1 MGSRATKRNSPIMID
16 NDPDNVPEGNQR
28 RIEFLLVISQLPKI
42 STNDLPALRKRF
54 YDYLD
59 LCVKYNMKVGNMAA
73 YAAMGVDRDT
83 VNGWE
88 SGKRRSSQKE
98 YQEFARE
105 IKRVCGMY
113 REMLKARHDGLDE
126 NERLLYQDYQQTLAL
141 AEAEADDN
149 ASEAKLSE
157 GRLKKSAILRGV
169 MSLALVVLI
178 GMYVMTGCKLSE
190 SPFLVQY
197 TMYEINYRLTGELPD
212 TNEVWSNVIDMA
224 KSQAGV
230 PLVAITGAWDLGSFL
245 QNTRSSVAH
254 LELVG
259 GVPDECFFDEV
270 VSGLRGTSDM
280 TEVHRH
286 IFSDEA
292 IWNGFVYWAQKEDPS
307 YDPGPYVPYHGNSTG
322 RQTIEDLGNG

>member
-1 MGSRATKRNSPIMID
+1 MSDLTPDELARLRLKAKHGMLTPEEQRAYNDYATEQLSAVPSP
-16 NDPDNVPEGNQR
+16 PSGAVP
-28 RIEFLLVISQLPKI
+28 PK
-42 STNDLPALRKRF
+42 KGF
-54 YDYLD
+54 
-59 LCVKYNMKVGNMAA
+59 K
-73 YAAMGVDRDT
+73 
-83 VNGWE
+83 WE
-88 SGKRRSSQKE
+88 SEKIAEWR
-98 YQEFARE
+98 
-105 IKRVCGMY
+105 
-113 REMLKARHDGLDE
+113 LKARHDGLDE

-141 AEAEADDN
+141 AEAEVDVD

-157 GRLKKSAILRGV
+157 GQLKKSAILRGV

-212 TNEVWSNVIDMA
+212 TNEVWSNVIDRA

-292 IWNGFVYWAQKEDPS
+292 IWNGFVYWAQKEDAS
-307 YDPGPYVPYHGNSTG
+307 FDPGPYVPYDGSSTG
-322 RQTIEDLGNG
+322 RQTIEDLGASN

>member
-1 MGSRATKRNSPIMID
+1 MSNLTPDELARLRLRAKHGGTLTPEEQRAYDDYVAEQLSAVPSP
-16 NDPDNVPEGNQR
+16 PSGAVP
-28 RIEFLLVISQLPKI
+28 PK
-42 STNDLPALRKRF
+42 KGF
-54 YDYLD
+54 
-59 LCVKYNMKVGNMAA
+59 K
-73 YAAMGVDRDT
+73 
-83 VNGWE
+83 WE
-88 SGKRRSSQKE
+88 SEKIAEWR
-98 YQEFARE
+98 
-105 IKRVCGMY
+105 
-113 REMLKARHDGLDE
+113 LKARHDGLDE

-141 AEAEADDN
+141 AEAEVDVD

-157 GRLKKSAILRGV
+157 GQLKKSAILRGV

-212 TNEVWSNVIDMA
+212 TNEVWSNVIDRA

-307 YDPGPYVPYHGNSTG
+307 FDPGPYVPYDGSSTG
-322 RQTIEDLGNG
+322 RQTIEDLGASN

>member
-1 MGSRATKRNSPIMID
+1 MSNLTPDELARLRLKAKHGMLTPEEQRAYNDYATEQLSAVPSP
-16 NDPDNVPEGNQR
+16 PSGAVP
-28 RIEFLLVISQLPKI
+28 PK
-42 STNDLPALRKRF
+42 KGF
-54 YDYLD
+54 
-59 LCVKYNMKVGNMAA
+59 K
-73 YAAMGVDRDT
+73 
-83 VNGWE
+83 WE
-88 SGKRRSSQKE
+88 SEKIAEWR
-98 YQEFARE
+98 
-105 IKRVCGMY
+105 
-113 REMLKARHDGLDE
+113 LKARHDGLDE

-141 AEAEADDN
+141 AEV
-149 ASEAKLSE
+149 SQ
-157 GRLKKSAILRGV
+157 LKKSAILRGV

-212 TNEVWSNVIDMA
+212 TNEVWSNYLDMT

-230 PLVAITGAWDLGSFL
+230 PLVAITGSWDLGSFL
-245 QNTRSSVAH
+245 QGTRTSVAY

-292 IWNGFVYWAQKEDPS
+292 LWNFQVYLAQKEDPS
-307 YDPGPYVPYHGNSTG
+307 YDPGPYVPYDWNGGVRPTIEDIVNGG
-322 RQTIEDLGNG
+322 RRTIEDLGNG

>member
-1 MGSRATKRNSPIMID
+1 MSNLTPDELARLRLKAKHGTLTPEEQRAYDDYVTEQLSAVPSP
-16 NDPDNVPEGNQR
+16 PSGAVP
-28 RIEFLLVISQLPKI
+28 PK
-42 STNDLPALRKRF
+42 KGF
-54 YDYLD
+54 
-59 LCVKYNMKVGNMAA
+59 K
-73 YAAMGVDRDT
+73 
-83 VNGWE
+83 WE
-88 SGKRRSSQKE
+88 SEKIAEWR
-98 YQEFARE
+98 
-105 IKRVCGMY
+105 
-113 REMLKARHDGLDE
+113 LKARHDGLDE

-141 AEAEADDN
+141 ADASVEAEFTG
-149 ASEAKLSE
+149 ELSE
-157 GRLKKSAILRGV
+157 RRLKKSAILRGV
-169 MSLALVVLI
+169 VSLALVVLI

-212 TNEVWSNVIDMA
+212 TNEVWSNVIDRA

-230 PLVAITGAWDLGSFL
+230 SLVAITGAWDLGSFL

-307 YDPGPYVPYHGNSTG
+307 FDPGPYVPYDGSSTG
-322 RQTIEDLGNG
+322 RQTIEDLGASN

>member
-1 MGSRATKRNSPIMID
+1 MSNLTPDELARLRLKAKHGTLTPEERRAYDDYATEQLSAVPSP
-16 NDPDNVPEGNQR
+16 PSGAVP
-28 RIEFLLVISQLPKI
+28 PKK
-42 STNDLPALRKRF
+42 DFK
-54 YDYLD
+54 
-59 LCVKYNMKVGNMAA
+59 
-73 YAAMGVDRDT
+73 
-83 VNGWE
+83 WE
-88 SGKRRSSQKE
+88 SEKIAEWR
-98 YQEFARE
+98 
-105 IKRVCGMY
+105 
-113 REMLKARHDGLDE
+113 LKARHDGLDE

-141 AEAEADDN
+141 AEAEVDVD

-157 GRLKKSAILRGV
+157 GQLKKSAILRGV

-212 TNEVWSNVIDMA
+212 TNEVWSNVIDRA

-292 IWNGFVYWAQKEDPS
+292 IWNGFVYWEQKEDPS
-307 YDPGPYVPYHGNSTG
+307 FDPGPYVPYDGSGVANAG
-322 RQTIEDLGNG
+322 RPTIADLGNG

>member
-1 MGSRATKRNSPIMID
+1 MSNLTPDELARLRLRAKHGGTLTPEEQRAYDDYVTEQLSAVSSP
-16 NDPDNVPEGNQR
+16 PSGAVP
-28 RIEFLLVISQLPKI
+28 PK
-42 STNDLPALRKRF
+42 KGF
-54 YDYLD
+54 
-59 LCVKYNMKVGNMAA
+59 K
-73 YAAMGVDRDT
+73 
-83 VNGWE
+83 WE
-88 SGKRRSSQKE
+88 SEKVAEWR
-98 YQEFARE
+98 
-105 IKRVCGMY
+105 
-113 REMLKARHDGLDE
+113 LKARHDGLDE

-141 AEAEADDN
+141 AEAEVDVD

-157 GRLKKSAILRGV
+157 GQLKKSAILRGV

-212 TNEVWSNVIDMA
+212 TNEVWSNVIDRA

-307 YDPGPYVPYHGNSTG
+307 FDPGPYVPYDGSGYTG
-322 RQTIEDLGNG
+322 RQVIEDLGAAE

>member
-1 MGSRATKRNSPIMID
+1 MSDLTPDELARLRLKAKHGMLTLEEQQAYNDYVAEQLSAVPSP
-16 NDPDNVPEGNQR
+16 PSGAVP
-28 RIEFLLVISQLPKI
+28 PK
-42 STNDLPALRKRF
+42 KGF
-54 YDYLD
+54 
-59 LCVKYNMKVGNMAA
+59 K
-73 YAAMGVDRDT
+73 
-83 VNGWE
+83 WE
-88 SGKRRSSQKE
+88 SE
-98 YQEFARE
+98 
-105 IKRVCGMY
+105 RVAEW
-113 REMLKARHDGLDE
+113 RLKARHDGLDE

-157 GRLKKSAILRGV
+157 RQLKKSAILCGV

-212 TNEVWSNVIDMA
+212 TNEVWSNVIDRA

-254 LELVG
+254 LELAG

-307 YDPGPYVPYHGNSTG
+307 FDPGPYVPYDGSESTG
-322 RQTIEDLGNG
+322 RQTIEDPLSTGGKQTIVDLGAAE

>member
-1 MGSRATKRNSPIMID
+1 MSDLTHDELARLRLKAKHGMLTPEEQRAYNDYATEQLSAVSSP
-16 NDPDNVPEGNQR
+16 PSGAVP
-28 RIEFLLVISQLPKI
+28 PK
-42 STNDLPALRKRF
+42 KGF
-54 YDYLD
+54 
-59 LCVKYNMKVGNMAA
+59 K
-73 YAAMGVDRDT
+73 
-83 VNGWE
+83 WE
-88 SGKRRSSQKE
+88 SEKVAEWR
-98 YQEFARE
+98 
-105 IKRVCGMY
+105 
-113 REMLKARHDGLDE
+113 LKARHDGLDE

-141 AEAEADDN
+141 AEAEVDVD

-157 GRLKKSAILRGV
+157 GQLKKSAILRGV

-212 TNEVWSNVIDMA
+212 TNEVWSNVIDRA

-307 YDPGPYVPYHGNSTG
+307 FDPGPYVPYDGSSTG
-322 RQTIEDLGNG
+322 RQTIEDLGASN

>member
-1 MGSRATKRNSPIMID
+1 MSNLTPDELARLRLKAKHGMLTPEEQQAYDDYATEQLSAVSSP
-16 NDPDNVPEGNQR
+16 PSGAVP
-28 RIEFLLVISQLPKI
+28 PK
-42 STNDLPALRKRF
+42 KGF
-54 YDYLD
+54 
-59 LCVKYNMKVGNMAA
+59 K
-73 YAAMGVDRDT
+73 
-83 VNGWE
+83 WE
-88 SGKRRSSQKE
+88 SEKVAEWR
-98 YQEFARE
+98 
-105 IKRVCGMY
+105 
-113 REMLKARHDGLDE
+113 LKARHDGLDE

-141 AEAEADDN
+141 AEADAN
-149 ASEAKLSE
+149 ASDAKFTGESSE
-157 GRLKKSAILRGV
+157 RQLKKSAILRGV

-212 TNEVWSNVIDMA
+212 TNEVWSNYLDMT

-245 QNTRSSVAH
+245 QNTHSSVAR

-280 TEVHRH
+280 TEAHRH
-286 IFSDEA
+286 SLSPELQEIFQQAADEA
-292 IWNGFVYWAQKEDPS
+292 KVEQREWLQTAADGMLDEMEAAGCTIVRDVDTAAFQEAAAPVYEEYRDIIGS
-307 YDPGPYVPYHGNSTG
+307 
-322 RQTIEDLGNG
+322 DLLDRALESLA

>member
-1 MGSRATKRNSPIMID
+1 MSDLTPDELARLRLKAKHGTLTPEEQQAYNDYVTEQLSAVPSP
-16 NDPDNVPEGNQR
+16 PSGAVP
-28 RIEFLLVISQLPKI
+28 PK
-42 STNDLPALRKRF
+42 KGF
-54 YDYLD
+54 
-59 LCVKYNMKVGNMAA
+59 K
-73 YAAMGVDRDT
+73 
-83 VNGWE
+83 WE
-88 SGKRRSSQKE
+88 SEKIAEWR
-98 YQEFARE
+98 
-105 IKRVCGMY
+105 
-113 REMLKARHDGLDE
+113 LKARHDGLDE

-212 TNEVWSNVIDMA
+212 TNEVWSDYLDMA